1 MFMNNKSKK
10 TSELVEILQM
20 FDAMSKD
27 LRIGRLTNSEKDI
40 LLKINHEIK
49 NKGNDF
55 VDIRLIKF
63 NDFFGEPIPR
73 STLYKSLKSL
83 VQKKLIKHLGSQRSS
98 LYSV

>member
-1 MFMNNKSKK
+1 MNNKIKK
-10 TSELVEILQM
+10 TNELFEILQM
-20 FDAMSKD
+20 FDDMSKD

-49 NKGNDF
+49 NKDNGF

-63 NDFFGEPIPR
+63 DDFFGEPIPR

-83 VQKKLIKHLGSQRSS
+83 VKKKLVKHLGSERSS

>member
-1 MFMNNKSKK
+1 MSDKIKK
-10 TSELVEILQM
+10 TNELFKILQM
-20 FDAMSKD
+20 FDDMSKD

-49 NKGNDF
+49 NKDNDF
-55 VDIRLIKF
+55 VDIRSIKF
-63 NDFFGEPIPR
+63 IDFFGEPIPR

>member
-1 MFMNNKSKK
+1 MNDKIKN
-10 TSELVEILQM
+10 TNELFKILQM
-20 FDAMSKD
+20 FDDMSKD

-49 NKGNDF
+49 SKGNDF

-63 NDFFGEPIPR
+63 HDFFGDPIPR
-73 STLYKSLKSL
+73 PTLYKSLKSL
-83 VQKKLIKHLGSQRSS
+83 VKKKLVKHLGSERSS

>member
-1 MFMNNKSKK
+1 MNNKIKK
-10 TSELVEILQM
+10 TNELFKILQM
-20 FDAMSKD
+20 FDDMSKD

-40 LLKINHEIK
+40 LLKINNEIK
-49 NKGNDF
+49 SKGNDF

-63 NDFFGEPIPR
+63 HDFFGEPIPR

-83 VQKKLIKHLGSQRSS
+83 VKKKLVKHLGSERSS

>member
-1 MFMNNKSKK
+1 MNDKIKK
-10 TSELVEILQM
+10 TNELFKILQM
-20 FDAMSKD
+20 FDDMSKD

-49 NKGNDF
+49 SKGNDF

-63 NDFFGEPIPR
+63 HDFFGEPIPR

-83 VQKKLIKHLGSQRSS
+83 VKKKLVKHLGSERSS
-98 LYSV
+98 LYSF

>member
-1 MFMNNKSKK
+1 MNNKIKK
-10 TSELVEILQM
+10 TSELVQILQM
-20 FDAMSKD
+20 FDDMSKD

-49 NKGNDF
+49 KNRNDF
-55 VDIRLIKF
+55 IDIRLIKF

-83 VQKKLIKHLGSQRSS
+83 VKKKLIKHLGSQRSS

>member
-1 MFMNNKSKK
+1 MNNKIKK
-10 TSELVEILQM
+10 TGEFIHILQM
-20 FDAMSKD
+20 FDDMSKN

-49 NKGNDF
+49 SKGNDF

-63 NDFFGEPIPR
+63 HDFFGEPIPR

-83 VQKKLIKHLGSQRSS
+83 VKKKLVKHLGSERSS

>member
-1 MFMNNKSKK
+1 MNDKIKN
-10 TSELVEILQM
+10 TNELFKILQM
-20 FDAMSKD
+20 FDDMSKD

-40 LLKINHEIK
+40 LLKINNEIK
-49 NKGNDF
+49 SKGNDF

-63 NDFFGEPIPR
+63 YDFFGEPIPR

-83 VQKKLIKHLGSQRSS
+83 VKKKLVKHLGSERSS

>member
-1 MFMNNKSKK
+1 MSNKIIN
-10 TSELVEILQM
+10 TGEFVQILQM
-20 FDAMSKD
+20 FDDMSRD

-49 NKGNDF
+49 NKGNDY
-55 VDIRLIKF
+55 VDIRSIKF
-63 NDFFGEPIPR
+63 HDFFGEPIPR

-83 VQKKLIKHLGSQRSS
+83 VKKKLVKHLGSERSS

>member
-1 MFMNNKSKK
+1 MNNKIKN
-10 TSELVEILQM
+10 TNELFKILQM
-20 FDAMSKD
+20 FDDMSKD

-40 LLKINHEIK
+40 LLKINNEIK
-49 NKGNDF
+49 SKGNDF

-63 NDFFGEPIPR
+63 HDFFGEPIPR

-83 VQKKLIKHLGSQRSS
+83 VKKKLVKHLGSERSS

>member
-1 MFMNNKSKK
+1 MNNKINK
-10 TSELVEILQM
+10 TELFKILQM
-20 FDAMSKD
+20 FDDMSKD

-40 LLKINHEIK
+40 LLKINNEIK
-49 NKGNDF
+49 SKGNDF

-63 NDFFGEPIPR
+63 HDFFGEPIPR

-83 VQKKLIKHLGSQRSS
+83 VKKKLVKHLGSERSS

>member
-1 MFMNNKSKK
+1 MNNEIKK
-10 TSELVEILQM
+10 TGEFIHILQM
-20 FDAMSKD
+20 FDDMSKD

-40 LLKINHEIK
+40 LLKINNEIK
-49 NKGNDF
+49 SKGNDF

-63 NDFFGEPIPR
+63 HDFFGEPIPR

-83 VQKKLIKHLGSQRSS
+83 VKKKLVKHLGSERSS

>member
-1 MFMNNKSKK
+1 MRHKIK
-10 TSELVEILQM
+10 TVEFVHILQM
-20 FDAMSKD
+20 FDDMSKD

-40 LLKINHEIK
+40 LLKINNEIK
-49 NKGNDF
+49 SKGNDF

-63 NDFFGEPIPR
+63 HDFFGAPIPR

-83 VQKKLIKHLGSQRSS
+83 VKKKLVKHLGSERSS

>member
-1 MFMNNKSKK
+1 MSDKIKK
-10 TSELVEILQM
+10 TNELFKILQM
-20 FDAMSKD
+20 FDDMSKD

-40 LLKINHEIK
+40 LLKINNEIK
-49 NKGNDF
+49 NKGNGF

-63 NDFFGEPIPR
+63 HDFFGEPIPR

-83 VQKKLIKHLGSQRSS
+83 VKKKLVKHLGSERSS

>member
-1 MFMNNKSKK
+1 MNDKIKK
-10 TSELVEILQM
+10 TSELVQILQM
-20 FDAMSKD
+20 FDDMSKD

-49 NKGNDF
+49 TKGDEF

>member
-1 MFMNNKSKK
+1 MSDKIKK
-10 TSELVEILQM
+10 TNELFKILQM
-20 FDAMSKD
+20 FDDMSKD

-40 LLKINHEIK
+40 LLKINNEIE
-49 NKGNDF
+49 NKGNGF

-63 NDFFGEPIPR
+63 HDFFGEPIPR

-83 VQKKLIKHLGSQRSS
+83 VKKKLVKHLGSERSS

>member
-1 MFMNNKSKK
+1 MNNKINK
-10 TSELVEILQM
+10 TNELFKILQM
-20 FDAMSKD
+20 FDDMSKD

-40 LLKINHEIK
+40 LLKINNEIK
-49 NKGNDF
+49 SKGNDF

-63 NDFFGEPIPR
+63 YDFFGEPIPR

-83 VQKKLIKHLGSQRSS
+83 VKKKLVKHLGSERSS

>member
-1 MFMNNKSKK
+1 MSDKIKK
-10 TSELVEILQM
+10 TNELFKILQM
-20 FDAMSKD
+20 FDDMSKD

-49 NKGNDF
+49 NKDNDF

-73 STLYKSLKSL
+73 STLYKSLNSL

>member
-1 MFMNNKSKK
+1 MTDKIKK
-10 TSELVEILQM
+10 TNELFKILQM
-20 FDAMSKD
+20 FDDMSKD

-49 NKGNDF
+49 SKGNDF

-63 NDFFGEPIPR
+63 HDFFGDPIPR

-83 VQKKLIKHLGSQRSS
+83 VKKKLVKHLGSERSS

>member
-1 MFMNNKSKK
+1 MSDKIKK
-10 TSELVEILQM
+10 TNELFKILQM
-20 FDAMSKD
+20 FDDMSKD

-40 LLKINHEIK
+40 FLKINNEIK
-49 NKGNDF
+49 SKGNDF

-63 NDFFGEPIPR
+63 YDFFGEPIPR

-83 VQKKLIKHLGSQRSS
+83 VKKKLVKHLGSERSS

>member
-1 MFMNNKSKK
+1 MNNKIKK
-10 TSELVEILQM
+10 TGEFVHILQM
-20 FDAMSKD
+20 FDDMSKD

-40 LLKINHEIK
+40 LLKINNEIK
-49 NKGNDF
+49 SKGNDF

-63 NDFFGEPIPR
+63 YDFFGEPIPR

-83 VQKKLIKHLGSQRSS
+83 VKKKLVKHLGSERSS

>member
-1 MFMNNKSKK
+1 MNDKIKK
-10 TSELVEILQM
+10 TDELFNILQM
-20 FDAMSKD
+20 FDDMSKD

-40 LLKINHEIK
+40 LLKINNEIK
-49 NKGNDF
+49 SKGNDF

-63 NDFFGEPIPR
+63 HDFFGNPIPR

-83 VQKKLIKHLGSQRSS
+83 VKKKLVKHLGSERSS

>member
-1 MFMNNKSKK
+1 MNNKIKK
-10 TSELVEILQM
+10 TGEFVHILQM
-20 FDAMSKD
+20 FDDMSKD

-49 NKGNDF
+49 NKGNGF

-63 NDFFGEPIPR
+63 HDFFGEPIPR

-83 VQKKLIKHLGSQRSS
+83 VKKKLVKHLGSERSS

>member
-1 MFMNNKSKK
+1 MRHKIK
-10 TSELVEILQM
+10 TVEFVHILQM
-20 FDAMSKD
+20 FDDMSKD

-40 LLKINHEIK
+40 LLKINNEIK
-49 NKGNDF
+49 SKGNDF

-63 NDFFGEPIPR
+63 HDFFGDPIPR

-83 VQKKLIKHLGSQRSS
+83 VKKKLVKHLGSERSS

>member
-1 MFMNNKSKK
+1 MNHKIKK
-10 TSELVEILQM
+10 TNELFKILQM
-20 FDAMSKD
+20 FDDMSKD

-40 LLKINHEIK
+40 LLKINNEIK
-49 NKGNDF
+49 SKGNDF

-63 NDFFGEPIPR
+63 HDFFGEPIPR

-83 VQKKLIKHLGSQRSS
+83 VKKKLVKHLGSERSS

>member
-1 MFMNNKSKK
+1 MNDKIKN
-10 TSELVEILQM
+10 TNELFKILQM
-20 FDAMSKD
+20 FDDMSKD

-40 LLKINHEIK
+40 LLKINNEIE
-49 NKGNDF
+49 NKGNGF

-63 NDFFGEPIPR
+63 HDFFGEPIPR

-83 VQKKLIKHLGSQRSS
+83 VKKKLVKHLGSERSS

>member
-1 MFMNNKSKK
+1 MNDKIKK
-10 TSELVEILQM
+10 TNELFKILQM
-20 FDAMSKD
+20 FDDMSKD

-40 LLKINHEIK
+40 LLKINNEIK
-49 NKGNDF
+49 SKGNDF

-63 NDFFGEPIPR
+63 HDFFGDPIPR

-83 VQKKLIKHLGSQRSS
+83 VKKKLVKHLGSERSS

>member
-1 MFMNNKSKK
+1 MNHKIKK
-10 TSELVEILQM
+10 TNELFKILQM
-20 FDAMSKD
+20 FDDMSKD

-49 NKGNDF
+49 SKGNDF

-63 NDFFGEPIPR
+63 HDFFGDPIPR

-83 VQKKLIKHLGSQRSS
+83 VKKKLVKHLGSERSS

>member
-1 MFMNNKSKK
+1 MSDKIKK
-10 TSELVEILQM
+10 TNELFKILQM
-20 FDAMSKD
+20 FDDMSKD

-49 NKGNDF
+49 SKDDDF

-83 VQKKLIKHLGSQRSS
+83 AQKKLIKHLGSQRSS

>member
-1 MFMNNKSKK
+1 MNDKIKN
-10 TSELVEILQM
+10 TNELFKILQM
-20 FDAMSKD
+20 FDDMSKD

-40 LLKINHEIK
+40 LLKINNEIK
-49 NKGNDF
+49 NKGNGF

-83 VQKKLIKHLGSQRSS
+83 VKKKLVKHLGSERSS

>member
-1 MFMNNKSKK
+1 MTDKIKK
-10 TSELVEILQM
+10 TNELFKILQM
-20 FDAMSKD
+20 FDDMSKD

-49 NKGNDF
+49 NKGNGF

-63 NDFFGEPIPR
+63 HDFFGEPIPR

-83 VQKKLIKHLGSQRSS
+83 VKKKLVKHLGSERSS

>member
-1 MFMNNKSKK
+1 MNDKIKN
-10 TSELVEILQM
+10 TNELFKILQM
-20 FDAMSKD
+20 FDDMSKD

-49 NKGNDF
+49 SKGNDF

-63 NDFFGEPIPR
+63 HDFFGEPIPR

-83 VQKKLIKHLGSQRSS
+83 VKKKLVKHLGSERSS

>member
-1 MFMNNKSKK
+1 MNNKIKK
-10 TSELVEILQM
+10 TNELFKILQM
-20 FDAMSKD
+20 FDDMSKD

-49 NKGNDF
+49 SKGNDF

-63 NDFFGEPIPR
+63 HDFFGDPIPR

-83 VQKKLIKHLGSQRSS
+83 VKKKLVKHLGSERSS

>member
-1 MFMNNKSKK
+1 MSNKIIN
-10 TSELVEILQM
+10 TGELVQILQM
-20 FDAMSKD
+20 FDDMSKD

-49 NKGNDF
+49 RKDNDF

-63 NDFFGEPIPR
+63 HDFFGEPIPR

-83 VQKKLIKHLGSQRSS
+83 VKKKLVKHLGSERSS

>member
-1 MFMNNKSKK
+1 MNDNLKNI
-10 TSELVEILQM
+10 SELVKILQM
-20 FDAMSKD
+20 FDDMSKD

-49 NKGNDF
+49 NKGNDS

-83 VQKKLIKHLGSQRSS
+83 VQKKLIKHLGSERSS